1 MPLWRAVSGG
11 EGLGRM
17 GLGGTG
23 LRSDFNEFR
32 RYDVNLLKRK
42 VRRSHGM
49 VCSRRKLMRKEWA
62 RVGSGSCF
70 VEWIWIIL
78 GMFLWR

>member
-11 EGLGRM
+11 EGSGRTGSGSGFEELRKYDM
-17 GLGGTG
+17 GL
-23 LRSDFNEFR
+23 LR
-32 RYDVNLLKRK
+32 RK

-49 VCSRRKLMRKEWA
+49 VWSMRKLMRKEWA

-78 GMFLWR
+78 GALLWK